1 MSIIS
6 TEELPV
12 DENGKPVAYDNKNR
26 DPNREQYKKPEEN
39 IILLFK

>member
-12 DENGKPVAYDNKNR
+12 DENGKSVAYGNKNR
-26 DPNREQYKKPEEN
+26 DPNREQYKKQEEN